1 MSRTRRLLDLI
12 QILRSHRFPIAGERL
27 AEQLGVS
34 LRTLYRDIRTLQE
47 QGAHIDGA
55 PGLGYLLRP
64 GFMLPPLMFSEEE
77 IEALVLGTRWVA
89 KRADAKLGMAAH
101 EALQKIAAVLPKDLR
116 DTLDASALLIGPGP
130 GIAAGNIELA
140 QLRQALRTERKV
152 AIDYRSLSGAES
164 RRIVWPCALGY
175 FDQALVL
182 VAWCEL
188 REAFRH
194 FRTDHI
200 VSMEILPQRYPR
212 RRQALLKAWREQE
225 STRHPHRTTDKN

>member
-12 QILRSHRFPIAGERL
+12 QILRGHRFPIAGERL
-27 AEQLGVS
+27 AEQLGIS
-34 LRTLYRDIRTLQE
+34 LRTLYRDIRSLQE

-77 IEALVLGTRWVA
+77 IEALVL
-89 KRADAKLGMAAH
+89 
-101 EALQKIAAVLPKDLR
+101 
-116 DTLDASALLIGPGP
+116 
-130 GIAAGNIELA
+130 
-140 QLRQALRTERKV
+140 
-152 AIDYRSLSGAES
+152 
-164 RRIVWPCALGY
+164 
-175 FDQALVL
+175 

-188 REAFRH
+188 RQGFRH

-200 VSMEILPQRYPR
+200 SAMETLPQRYPR

-225 STRHPHRTTDKN
+225 GLLRRNPTADKN